1 MVVEC
6 PRPAPPCL
14 TLAPP
19 LPALEC
25 APISRAPPPLPLP
38 PSLSTPSRPS
48 LPPFEPPAVL
58 MRVPTR
64 CPPVPRFPHCS
75 ESGCRTPAVNPQ
87 PPKEEAT
94 GGVGWSRGGGGSTCE
109 RLPSP
114 YHPAPPR
121 RGPNPSLLPTSGPL
135 GLIYPRGAVGRG
147 VSPHSA
153 IGCRLVNRISGRG
166 WWRAP
171 KPQLPPTPPPP
182 PPPKATTT
190 YQSPH
195 LPPRVGR
202 AGQAGGHM
210 GDQRVRR
217 RGACAGGGHRGVGGG
232 GDRPA
237 ASTRPEAGVRGCP
250 RERMGV

>member
-1 MVVEC
+1 MVVVEC

-25 APISRAPPPLPLP
+25 APISRASPPLPLP

-114 YHPAPPR
+114 YHPAPP
-121 RGPNPSLLPTSGPL
+121 
-135 GLIYPRGAVGRG
+135 PRG
-147 VSPHSA
+147 
-153 IGCRLVNRISGRG
+153 
-166 WWRAP
+166 
-171 KPQLPPTPPPP
+171 PPPP
-182 PPPKATTT
+182 HLDQVLLVQRSHRLTQRQAVARHDLLGVEGSKRRWSIGARSCS
-190 YQSPH
+190 SPS
-195 LPPRVGR
+195 
-202 AGQAGGHM
+202 A
-210 GDQRVRR
+210 
-217 RGACAGGGHRGVGGG
+217 
-232 GDRPA
+232 
-237 ASTRPEAGVRGCP
+237 TRPPTLPHRRTLRVQARQH
-250 RERMGV
+250 R